1 MNIISISKNLPN
13 EMFGDA
19 NCLII
24 QMWLLNGTRRLFSV
38 KLKQFWQKSFNVNK
52 IFGRSSE
59 VAIHGEVLFC
69 EFRT

>member
-38 KLKQFWQKSFNVNK
+38 KLKQFGKKVLMSIKFLGGVQK
-52 IFGRSSE
+52 
-59 VAIHGEVLFC
+59 
-69 EFRT
+69 